1 MLMISAYAEIY
12 ENILIMDEAF
22 TKFYSLMW
30 GEFYVIKRPCHLST
44 MRYYLLIA
52 IIILWT
58 FILLFFYFMLYIFF
72 WKKKEGRNLIKS

>member
-1 MLMISAYAEIY
+1 MISAYAEIY

-44 MRYYLLIA
+44 MVLLLIDCNNHFMNFH
-52 IIILWT
+52 
-58 FILLFFYFMLYIFF
+58 FIFLFLFYVVHIIFF
-72 WKKKEGRNLIKS
+72 KKKERRGVIQ

>member
-1 MLMISAYAEIY
+1 MISAYAEIY

-44 MRYYLLIA
+44 MALLLIDCNYHFMNFHF
-52 IIILWT
+52 II
-58 FILLFFYFMLYIFF
+58 FLFYVVHIIFF
-72 WKKKEGRNLIKS
+72 